1 MIDFYLKV
9 VMDFNGISGIDHG
22 CKLLRG
28 SREEEGPGANH
39 GKQGGKKAMRLKG
52 HAASDLLPGFSPIS
66 KMRKADDTNLAPF
79 HICNSKTIQYGD
91 TSIPSICT
99 DDPKWSAGE
108 CKFLSKYEGRFRR
121 KPYIMSS
128 KVKI

>member
-1 MIDFYLKV
+1 MA
-9 VMDFNGISGIDHG
+9 GIDQG

-28 SREEEGPGANH
+28 SREEKGPAANH
-39 GKQGGKKAMRLKG
+39 GKQDRLKG
-52 HAASDLLPGFSPIS
+52 HAALDLLPGFSPIS

-91 TSIPSICT
+91 TSIPSIYT

-108 CKFLSKYEGRFRR
+108 SKFLSKYEGRFRR
-121 KPYIMSS
+121 NPYIMSS